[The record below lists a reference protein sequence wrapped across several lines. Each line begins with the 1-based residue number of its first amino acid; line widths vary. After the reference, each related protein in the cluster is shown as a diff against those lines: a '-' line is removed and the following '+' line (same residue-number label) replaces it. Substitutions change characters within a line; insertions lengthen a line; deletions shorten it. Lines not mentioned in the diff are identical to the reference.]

1 MTSLDL
7 DAQIKIDYVIP
18 EGGGHMNMYTQKLHV
33 GINLQLLASGDLKS
47 PLRSK

>member
-7 DAQIKIDYVIP
+7 DAQIEIDYVIP
-18 EGGGHMNMYTQKLHV
+18 GGGHMNMYTQKLHV